1 MLSILLDSKRSPE
14 HFSWF
19 GAIEL
24 SSIKEWATNSRWEF
38 PEDLLDFWSQTGGG
52 DCFESETFFRPTDQP
67 SNAPYFIEGDDFRSA
82 NDHRLKNGMPS
93 VYLAFQDGSQLSAIR
108 RSDQTY
114 VVLNEKY
121 EVKEVFADFNE
132 WYERTLR
139 TEFAERHGLPSLD

>member
-1 MLSILLDSKRSPE
+1 MLSILLDSKSSPE

-24 SSIKEWATNSRWEF
+24 SSIKEWATNSRLEF

-82 NDHRLKNGMPS
+82 NDHRLKNGMPIRIS
-93 VYLAFQDGSQLSAIR
+93 SISGWFTAVCDLSF
-108 RSDQTY
+108 RSN
-114 VVLNEKY
+114 LCRFE
-121 EVKEVFADFNE
+121 
-132 WYERTLR
+132 
-139 TEFAERHGLPSLD
+139 